1 MDKVELCEVVAGT
14 ASELLNVTGG
24 VEVMGVAEPE
34 STCNGEGE
42 MGLAEADPGN
52 LITLVNGEPLTV
64 SE

>member
-1 MDKVELCEVVAGT
+1 MDKVELCGLVNGT
-14 ASELLNVTGG
+14 AGELLNVTGG
-24 VEVMGVAEPE
+24 VEAMGVAEPE
-34 STCNGEGE
+34 SSCNGEAE